1 MRGKPIVLAIA
12 FSFHGLIP
20 ARAGKTCGTLGLPC
34 GKWAHPRACGENAL
48 LGTPTP
54 VALGSSPR
62 VRGKPGRGGGPV
74 LRVGLIPARAGK
86 TGRCSRRRWRARAHP
101 RACGENRPSAATAP
115 TRTGSSPRVRGK
127 PDRGLEHVGSR
138 RLIPARAGKTRH
150 PHVWVMAGAAHPRA
164 CGENT
169 GEWWTDQL
177 GRGSSPRVR
186 GKPAVGGDSTN
197 AYRLIPARAGKTGSR
212 SRACGLSPAHPRA
225 CGENPPPARVGDG
238 RCGSSPRVR
247 GKRPPGGPC
256 VPRARL
262 IPARAGKTPPR
273 TGPGCGSR
281 AHPRACGENTS
292 PGCRRARG
300 AGSSPRVR
308 GKLVGVR
315 PQRLRQRLIPARAGK
330 TPSCG
335 APPSWRTAHPRA
347 CGENLS
353 PVPAGWA
360 QDGSS
365 PRVRGK
371 RGRADAPCR
380 GGGLIPARA
389 GKTG

>member
-1 MRGKPIVLAIA
+1 MASTRLWT
-12 FSFHGLIP
+12 
-20 ARAGKTCGTLGLPC
+20 R
-34 GKWAHPRACGENAL
+34 RR
-48 LGTPTP
+48 
-54 VALGSSPR
+54 GSSPR
-62 VRGKPGRGGGPV
+62 VRGKHLKASG
-74 LRVGLIPARAGK
+74 ITQRA
-86 TGRCSRRRWRARAHP
+86 
-101 RACGENRPSAATAP
+101 
-115 TRTGSSPRVRGK
+115 
-127 PDRGLEHVGSR
+127 
-138 RLIPARAGKTRH
+138 RLIPARAGKTN
-150 PHVWVMAGAAHPRA
+150 G
-164 CGENT
+164 T
-169 GEWWTDQL
+169 GL
-177 GRGSSPRVR
+177 R
-186 GKPAVGGDSTN
+186 
-197 AYRLIPARAGKTGSR
+197 R
-212 SRACGLSPAHPRA
+212 SASPAHPRA
-225 CGENPPPARVGDG
+225 CGENLAALYDIDAEAGSSPRVRGKPRRSRPARPVRGLIPARAGKTFLFSQLHQYGTAHPRACGENLSPVPAGWAQDGSSPRVRGKRTEDLGGDHRG
-238 RCGSSPRVR
+238 GLIPARAGKTHRPRHSVLLPWAHPRACGENLRDAGAAVWEMGSSPRVR
-247 GKRPPGGPC
+247 GKRPPGNPHTR
-256 VPRARL
+256 RAGL
-262 IPARAGKTPPR
+262 IPARAGKTRAPDAAEPAA
-273 TGPGCGSR
+273 R